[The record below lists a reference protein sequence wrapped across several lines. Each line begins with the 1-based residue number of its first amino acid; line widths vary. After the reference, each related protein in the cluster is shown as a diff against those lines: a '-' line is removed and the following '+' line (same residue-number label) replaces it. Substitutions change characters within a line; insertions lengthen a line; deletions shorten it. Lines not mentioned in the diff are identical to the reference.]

1 MINNCFEKKFVK
13 KKKQLQL
20 IASLALL
27 LAFLISS
34 PAFAAEMVLNYALTE
49 KHVPTAQA
57 DKKKS
62 KPTQSASTKR
72 VVLGSGFFSVKEKS
86 LERIYDFKNR
96 RIHYLNHQSKTHAE
110 ISLFSDLAFRIAELQ
125 TRIQMAEAVQRAG
138 EAGPDNL
145 YTLESL
151 FGLEGEKPR
160 VTLTEEKSKA
170 GGVVLLDQGE
180 KVAEMD
186 MGKDTPQVDT
196 ALFGRFLIYDHSLH
210 PLIRRRILSETRA
223 PKTFR
228 YYLQNLISQ
237 DEFVVEL
244 KKFESRS
251 DRGFKIPANYKRSS
265 NRPGALP
272 ESAALDGL
280 IQSVRA
286 GKSKLLQHPQSW
298 YWDAAQASVAEKD
311 YLNAAI
317 YYLEYGLQSGDQAQV
332 TEAMQ
337 KIAVYQTEGSDLDRF
352 LRSLGVSGKEQ
363 AARAIEEL
371 QKLDRAKI
379 KRSHVL
385 DLVIAN
391 QKAVLGQYEDA
402 AQLLI
407 AALKKNP
414 YLAGAY
420 KDLGD
425 LFYGQLDMSSAWLCW
440 DFARELEPR
449 HFMLEPISDYEKEL
463 LKNYPDFF

>member
-1 MINNCFEKKFVK
+1 MNDKVFRLFVC
-13 KKKQLQL
+13 LVVGVFFG
-20 IASLALL
+20 ASRL
-27 LAFLISS
+27 
-34 PAFAAEMVLNYALTE
+34 FAAEMVLNYALTE
-49 KHVPTAQA
+49 KHVPIAQA

-72 VVLGSGFFSVKEKS
+72 VVFGAGFFSVKEKS
-86 LERIYDFKNR
+86 LERIYDFNNR

-110 ISLFSDLAFRIAELQ
+110 ISLFADLAFRIAELQ
-125 TRIQMAEAVQRAG
+125 TRIKMAEAVQRAG

-151 FGLEGEKPR
+151 FGLEGEKPQ
-160 VTLTEEKSKA
+160 VTLSEEKSKSGA
-170 GGVVLLDQGE
+170 MVLLDQGE
-180 KVAEMD
+180 KVAEVD
-186 MGKDTPQVDT
+186 MGKDTPQVD
-196 ALFGRFLIYDHSLH
+196 ANLFGRFLIYDHSLH
-210 PLIRRRILSETRA
+210 PLIRRRILSEARV

-228 YYLQNLISQ
+228 YYLENLISQ
-237 DEFVVEL
+237 DEFAVEL
-244 KKFESRS
+244 KKFESRP
-251 DRGFKIPANYKRSS
+251 DQGFKIPANYKRSS

-272 ESAALDGL
+272 ESAALDEV
-280 IQSVRA
+280 IHSVRA
-286 GKSKLLQHPQSW
+286 GKSKLLQHSQSW
-298 YWDAAQASVAEKD
+298 FWDAAQASIAEKD

-337 KIAVYQTEGSDLDRF
+337 KIAVFQTEGSDLDRF

-363 AARAIEEL
+363 AERAIEEL
-371 QKLDRAKI
+371 QKLDRALI
-379 KRSHVL
+379 KRDHVL
-385 DLVIAN
+385 DLVLAN
-391 QKAVLGQYEDA
+391 QKAVLGLHEA
-402 AQLLI
+402 AAKLLI

-440 DFARELEPR
+440 DFGRELAPN
-449 HFMLEPISDYEKEL
+449 HFMLEPISDYENEL